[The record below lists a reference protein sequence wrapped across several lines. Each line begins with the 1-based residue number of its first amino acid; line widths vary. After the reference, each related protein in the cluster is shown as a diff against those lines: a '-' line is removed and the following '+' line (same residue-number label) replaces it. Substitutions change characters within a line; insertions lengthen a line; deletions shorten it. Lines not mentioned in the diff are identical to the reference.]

1 MWDFTKRIRPLTSK
15 LSEISNEQILLQLLF
30 PESYISHPP
39 PFLNFFFDRNRTNIL
54 HLYLNLLIQVR
65 EKKRH
70 RSKSGS
76 KSEHRRSVHGGNMAA
91 SVSADDFT
99 NHQALATE
107 PPLPSRDHCSTP
119 RDSLPPLPPLGR
131 DSNSAPRDIPT
142 PRDHSMTTP
151 PRDPISSPREPM
163 PLPREAK
170 GMSPPPLSQPT
181 TDLMPLSNRGVSE
194 MEGMAQ
200 FLRKALR
207 IEGPQLN
214 PKTVTI
220 RWDKSF

>member
-1 MWDFTKRIRPLTSK
+1 
-15 LSEISNEQILLQLLF
+15 
-30 PESYISHPP
+30 
-39 PFLNFFFDRNRTNIL
+39 
-54 HLYLNLLIQVR
+54 
-65 EKKRH
+65 
-70 RSKSGS
+70 
-76 KSEHRRSVHGGNMAA
+76 MAA

-99 NHQALATE
+99 NHHALATE
-107 PPLPSRDHCSTP
+107 PPLPSRDLCGTP

-131 DSNSAPRDIPT
+131 ESNSAPRDIPT

-151 PRDPISSPREPM
+151 PRGDPVSSPREPM

-181 TDLMPLSNRGVSE
+181 TDLMPLSNRGGSE
-194 MEGMAQ
+194 IEGMAQ

-220 RWDKSF
+220 RLYKSFVSHCFKILTWLMFLYDNCLQVIHIFFFIDNLSIVC